1 MGFRG
6 LLGLVFTVAR
16 LPTCEACLFDRN
28 IGRLPHRGKRTS
40 SFARRLRMIES
51 RVLSSMKRTFRG
63 AGPTALLIAVFV
75 FWQALAVRAESALV
89 AVAANFTEAA
99 QELVAEFEKQ
109 TGHKL
114 SISTGATGQL
124 YAQIINGAPFD
135 IFLAADEERPL
146 RLEQQGMTVE
156 GSRFAYAVGQ
166 LVYWRP
172 RLAVGAT
179 GHIAS
184 ARDFGSIAI
193 ASPKLAPYGR
203 AALQVLKSK
212 KNWKEIEPK
221 LVFGQNIAQTYAMI
235 ATGNADAGY
244 VARSQIKG
252 DLAQA
257 KGFAVL
263 VDPEEHAPIRQD
275 AVLLVRAKNNR
286 AARAFMNF
294 LKSENARKIIARFG
308 YLEGGD

>member
-1 MGFRG
+1 M
-6 LLGLVFTVAR
+6 VNSTVR
-16 LPTCEACLFDRN
+16 L
-28 IGRLPHRGKRTS
+28 
-40 SFARRLRMIES
+40 
-51 RVLSSMKRTFRG
+51 SMKRTFRR
-63 AGPTALLIAVFV
+63 AGPTVLLIALFV
-75 FWQALAVRAESALV
+75 CWHALAVRAEGALV

-99 QELVAEFEKQ
+99 RELVAEFEKQ

-146 RLEQQGMTVE
+146 RLEQQGMIVE

-172 RLAVGAT
+172 RPAEGAA
-179 GHIAS
+179 GDIES
-184 ARDFGSIAI
+184 ERDIGSIAI

-203 AALQVLKSK
+203 AAQQVLKNK

-244 VARSQIKG
+244 VARSQMKG
-252 DLAQA
+252 DLSEA

-263 VDPEEHAPIRQD
+263 VDPKEHDPIRQD
-275 AVLLVRAKNNR
+275 AVLLVRAKDNP